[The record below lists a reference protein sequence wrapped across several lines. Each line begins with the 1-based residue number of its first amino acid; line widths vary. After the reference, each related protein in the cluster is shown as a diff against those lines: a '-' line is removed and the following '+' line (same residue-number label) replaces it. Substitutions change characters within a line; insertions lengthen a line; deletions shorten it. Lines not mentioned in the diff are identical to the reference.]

1 MGLPRPD
8 EIGTRNDMG
17 HHERDQ
23 ILRYAQNDKAER
35 GQNEGGAAFIAT
47 GGSVTPS
54 NSLLP

>member
-8 EIGTRNDMG
+8 EIGTRNDMV

-23 ILRYAQNDKAER
+23 ILRYAQNDSGGRRQNDKAER

-47 GGSVTPS
+47 GGS
-54 NSLLP
+54 